1 MTVVRPL
8 ALLLTTLLTLSGCS
22 LLLQK
27 PVPLYQLDSGSA
39 VTPAK
44 DNGMAVLVGPVSIA
58 DYLRQEHLLQRQAD
72 GSLVAARDARWA
84 SGLAN
89 DIDQQLLR
97 QLAWR
102 LESQRLALAP
112 AEPRK
117 LWRSPRVC
125 PISCMTSAL
134 SASPI

>member
-27 PVPLYQLDSGSA
+27 PVPLYQPDSGSA

-84 SGLAN
+84 SGRACSSRSRLLLISTYQSQNSDQVNSYSVLA
-89 DIDQQLLR
+89 
-97 QLAWR
+97 A
-102 LESQRLALAP
+102 S
-112 AEPRK
+112 
-117 LWRSPRVC
+117 
-125 PISCMTSAL
+125 L
-134 SASPI
+134 SL